1 MAPATFDE
9 FKALYEQPAEMAADL
24 PTPMKGGNGPRF
36 GASEAPVE
44 HVAGTDDVPLPQPKA
59 QRKATPIGPAMPL
72 PLDPEMVARVVAFAT
87 EREAIRLRKEAG
99 QSWPWTTDEILK
111 LGSFTNV
118 HRENDRVSR
127 WIAENWRDPHRD
139 DPDLWF
145 AMTVARCINEPAAL
159 AEIGYPV
166 PFDAERIRS
175 VLAARQLRGDKV
187 FRTDAYKPPTSS
199 EGRDTAPFL
208 AEEVLGPLWR
218 DREQLRPQANE
229 TLRAYSDRLRER
241 YRIGP
246 FLAGQVIADLKHVE
260 SFRSAS
266 DWWSFAVPGPGSLR
280 GLNRVCK
287 REVKASW
294 SEAVWHATL
303 LQLGTEIAPQLEA
316 AGIARLDAQNLQ
328 NVLCEADKYFRA
340 AEKDGKPARKY
351 KPAAALKSARTKK
364 APTAVKPDAEGIPF
378 MITRELRERLARV
391 GFAEEQIKNMLPA
404 EAWEYIRAGR
414 TGSHAAPAGE
424 LPDDRQRAQR
434 EDSKFSNDSDKA
446 PNSTTSVTAD
456 IEPPSYI
463 LEADAKAA
471 SPSTS
476 TQSQPATATK
486 PPPVSPP
493 PGGNAG
499 GNGAWRASGSKT
511 EAERDTYAED
521 HAGEPFNDADLLRRG
536 YQLTRVFDY
545 TLADGS
551 LLYQQ
556 NRYELKANIPAIKQR
571 PRKQFRPHRKVNGA
585 DVFGAGNRRVI
596 YNWPAIMRAG
606 PGSFVFVP
614 EGENKVE
621 ALRKAGLLATTV
633 VSHKWTPECVAALT
647 GYHMII
653 LADHDEQGETLAA
666 DAQHKLAPVA
676 ASTRIVSA
684 PFLWKHL
691 PNGKEPQPHDDIVDW
706 IARDGG
712 DPKALLDICREIPV
726 EGSELDEWDAG
737 EQLISGEPIKPRQWL
752 LARCFCRTFLSG
764 LVAPGDAGKTTLRL
778 TQAVELATGRELLG
792 HHIYQRCR
800 VLVISLED
808 DREELRRRLAAICK
822 HHNIN
827 PVELKGWLF
836 CRDLKRV
843 KLATRDR
850 NGERQAGPLESML
863 RRAIAR
869 TRCDLLILDPFVKL
883 HALAENDN
891 ADMDYVCEQLIALAQ
906 DCNIAVDSPAHTHK
920 GAITAGD
927 ADARRGASA
936 QRDAGRLDYT
946 FTVMSE
952 EEAEKFGIHPDER
965 KSFVRLD
972 KAKANLTRAV
982 KAEWF
987 KLVSVSLGNTTAL
1000 YPDGDDMQAIERWK
1014 PPETWGDV
1022 SSEALNTILNE
1033 MEAEMPAGRRYSG
1046 KPQATDRA
1054 AWKVVQKYCPTKTEA
1069 QCREMIREWIKAG
1082 VLFEAKYHD
1091 PVSRKEEWG
1100 LFVDR
1105 NKRPQY

>member
-1 MAPATFDE
+1 MAPTTFDK
-9 FKALYEQPAEMAADL
+9 FKALYEQPAEMAPDL

-36 GASEAPVE
+36 GANEALVT
-44 HVAGTDDVPLPQPKA
+44 HVAGTDEVPPPRPKA
-59 QRKATPIGPAMPL
+59 QRKATPIGPATPL
-72 PLDPEMVARVVAFAT
+72 PLDPEMVARVVAFAV
-87 EREAIRLRKEAG
+87 EREAIRAHKEAG
-99 QSWPWTTDEILK
+99 QPPPWTTDPILAT
-111 LGSFTNV
+111 GYFCNV

-127 WIAENWRDPHRD
+127 WISQNWRDPRRN

-145 AMTVARCINEPAAL
+145 AMAVARCINEPDAL

-166 PFDAERIRS
+166 PFDPDRVRGI
-175 VLAARQLRGDKV
+175 LKARQTRGEKV
-187 FRTDAYKPPTSS
+187 FRTDAYKPPTPP
-199 EGRDTAPFL
+199 DKDTNTAPFL
-208 AEEVLGPLWR
+208 VNDVLGPLWR
-218 DREQLRPQANE
+218 DREQLRPQVSE

-260 SFRSAS
+260 PLRSAS
-266 DWWSFAVPGPGSLR
+266 DWWTFAVPGPGSQR

-287 REVKASW
+287 REIKASW

-316 AGIARLDAQNLQ
+316 SGIARLDAQNLQ

-340 AEKDGKPARKY
+340 QEKGGKPSRKY
-351 KPAAALKSARTKK
+351 KPAKAPKSTRAKK
-364 APTAVKPDAEGIPF
+364 APTAAKPDVKPQGNPL
-378 MITRELRERLARV
+378 TQRLEPRV
-391 GFAEEQIKNMLPA
+391 AAIEAVLP
-404 EAWEYIRAGR
+404 RV
-414 TGSHAAPAGE
+414 TGSPVAPAGE
-424 LPDDRQRAQR
+424 LPSEQQRTQPESA
-434 EDSKFSNDSDKA
+434 KFSNDLDKA
-446 PNSTTSVTAD
+446 PNSTTSMTAAA
-456 IEPPSYI
+456 EPPSYI
-463 LEADAKAA
+463 LDPESDAKGA
-471 SPSTS
+471 SPATS
-476 TQSQPATATK
+476 AESRPATTTE
-486 PPPVSPP
+486 PPPASPP

-499 GNGAWRASGSKT
+499 GNGAWRASGSKS
-511 EAERDTYAED
+511 EAERDTYAKD
-521 HAGEPFNDADLLRRG
+521 HACEPFNDAFLLQRG
-536 YQLTRVFDY
+536 YQLARVFDY
-545 TLADGS
+545 TLPDGTP
-551 LLYQQ
+551 LYQQ
-556 NRYELKANIPAIKQR
+556 NRYELKPGIPPLKER
-571 PRKQFRPHRKVNGA
+571 PRKRFLTHRRINGA
-585 DVFGAGNRRVI
+585 EVFGAGDRRVI

-606 PGSFVFVP
+606 PGRFVFVP
-614 EGENKVE
+614 EGENKAK
-621 ALRKAGLLATTV
+621 ALGDVGLLATTV
-633 VSHKWTPECVAALT
+633 LSHEWAPECVAALT
-647 GYHMII
+647 GHHLII
-653 LADHDEQGETLAA
+653 LADHDKEGERLAS
-666 DAQHKLAPVA
+666 DAQRKLASVA

-684 PFLWKHL
+684 PFLWKQL
-691 PNGKEPQPHDDIVDW
+691 PGDRAPQPHDDVLDW
-706 IARDGG
+706 IALGG
-712 DPKALLDICREIPV
+712 DPRRLLDICREVPA
-726 EGSELDEWDAG
+726 EGAELDEWDAG
-737 EQLISGEPIKPRQWL
+737 ELLSSGEPIKPRQWL

-800 VLVISLED
+800 VLVLSLED

-822 HHNIN
+822 HHGID

-843 KLATRDR
+843 KLATRDK
-850 NGERQAGPLESML
+850 NGERQAGPLDGML

-891 ADMDYVCEQLIALAQ
+891 ADMDFVCEQLITIAQ

-952 EEAEKFGIHPDER
+952 DEAEKFGIHPDDR

-972 KAKANLTRAV
+972 KAKANLTRAI

-987 KLVSVSLGNTTAL
+987 KLVSVPLGNVTTL

-1022 SSEALNTILNE
+1022 SSEALNAILNE
-1033 MEAEMPAGRRYSG
+1033 MEAEMPTGRRYSG

-1082 VLFEAKYHD
+1082 VLFEARYHD